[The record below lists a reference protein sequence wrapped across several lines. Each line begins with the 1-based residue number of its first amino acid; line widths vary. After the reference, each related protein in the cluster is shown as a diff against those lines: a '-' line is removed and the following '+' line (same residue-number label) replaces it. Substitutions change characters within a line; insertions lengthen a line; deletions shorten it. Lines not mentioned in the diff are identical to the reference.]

1 MAPLSSWP
9 NSLGTTNAKE
19 TTLPSHLLLYTLEFS
34 GSYSHHPPL
43 SPAIPSITP
52 SIPFLSQEPVIQ
64 IPDPALP
71 CLPQS
76 CPSLGRWWSDLAPAL
91 RPYQLSRS
99 QLLPVCLE
107 MAVLLLL
114 LGVLVMS
121 SMPQENPH
129 ATSHPAV
136 PITANSLGSHTMTG
150 GTMTTNSPETSSR
163 TSGAPVTVAASSQET
178 SKGTSGPPL
187 TMATISLETSNG
199 TSGPPVTIAAGS
211 LETSTG
217 TTGPPVTIAAG
228 SLETSTGTTGPPVTM
243 TTGSLEPSNVNTG
256 PSVTMTTG
264 SLEPSSGASG
274 PQVSSVKL
282 STMMTPTTSTN
293 ASTVPFRNPDE
304 NSGGMLPVAV
314 LVALLV
320 VIVLVALL
328 LLWRR
333 RQKRRTGAL
342 VLSRGGKRNGVV
354 DAWAGPAQ
362 VPEEGAVTVTVG
374 GSGGDKGSG
383 VPDGE
388 GSGRRPTL
396 TTFFGRRKS
405 RQGSLAMEELKS
417 GSGSNLK
424 GEEEPLV
431 ASEDGALDAP
441 APDEPEAGDRAA
453 P

>member
-1 MAPLSSWP
+1 
-9 NSLGTTNAKE
+9 
-19 TTLPSHLLLYTLEFS
+19 
-34 GSYSHHPPL
+34 
-43 SPAIPSITP
+43 
-52 SIPFLSQEPVIQ
+52 
-64 IPDPALP
+64 
-71 CLPQS
+71 
-76 CPSLGRWWSDLAPAL
+76 
-91 RPYQLSRS
+91 
-99 QLLPVCLE
+99 

-114 LGVLVMS
+114 LGVLVVSPEALGDTTAVQTPMPGETSGPLVSTSKYLSIDSEMYTASITSDPKADSAGDQTSALPPSTSVNEGSPLGTSLGASTGSPLPEPTTLQNVSFEMS

-136 PITANSLGSHTMTG
+136 PVTANSLGSHTMTG

-163 TSGAPVTVAASSQET
+163 TSEVPVTVAANSQET
-178 SKGTSGPPL
+178 SKGTSGSPL
-187 TMATISLETSNG
+187 TMATISLESSNG
-199 TSGPPVTIAAGS
+199 TSGPPVTISAGS

-217 TTGPPVTIAAG
+217 TTGPP
-228 SLETSTGTTGPPVTM
+228 
-243 TTGSLEPSNVNTG
+243 
-256 PSVTMTTG
+256 VTMTTG

-362 VPEEGAVTVTVG
+362 VPEEGTVTVTVG

>member
-1 MAPLSSWP
+1 
-9 NSLGTTNAKE
+9 
-19 TTLPSHLLLYTLEFS
+19 
-34 GSYSHHPPL
+34 
-43 SPAIPSITP
+43 
-52 SIPFLSQEPVIQ
+52 
-64 IPDPALP
+64 
-71 CLPQS
+71 
-76 CPSLGRWWSDLAPAL
+76 
-91 RPYQLSRS
+91 
-99 QLLPVCLE
+99 

-114 LGVLVMS
+114 LGVLVVSPDALGSTTAVQTPTTREPVVSTSEALS
-121 SMPQENPH
+121 SKMYTTSITSDSKANSTGDQTPALPPSTSVNEGPPLWTSIGASTGSPLPEPTTFWEVSVKTSSVPQETLH
-129 ATSHPAV
+129 AASHPAA
-136 PITANSLGSHTMTG
+136 PITANSLGSHTVTG
-150 GTMTTNSPETSSR
+150 GTITTNSPETSSR
-163 TSGAPVTVAASSQET
+163 TSEAPVTTAAS
-178 SKGTSGPPL
+178 
-187 TMATISLETSNG
+187 SLETSRG
-199 TSGPPVTIAAGS
+199 TSGPPVTMATDS
-211 LETSTG
+211 LETS
-217 TTGPPVTIAAG
+217 A
-228 SLETSTGTTGPPVTM
+228 GTTGPPVTM
-243 TTGSLEPSNVNTG
+243 TTDSLKTSAGTTG
-256 PSVTMTTG
+256 PPVTMTTG

-293 ASTVPFRNPDE
+293 ARTVPFRNPDE
-304 NSGGMLPVAV
+304 NSRGMLLVAV
-314 LVALLV
+314 LVAMLA

-417 GSGSNLK
+417 GSGSSLK

-431 ASEDGALDAP
+431 ASEDGAVDAP
-441 APDEPEAGDRAA
+441 APDEPEAGDGAA

>member
-1 MAPLSSWP
+1 
-9 NSLGTTNAKE
+9 
-19 TTLPSHLLLYTLEFS
+19 
-34 GSYSHHPPL
+34 
-43 SPAIPSITP
+43 
-52 SIPFLSQEPVIQ
+52 
-64 IPDPALP
+64 
-71 CLPQS
+71 
-76 CPSLGRWWSDLAPAL
+76 
-91 RPYQLSRS
+91 
-99 QLLPVCLE
+99 

-114 LGVLVMS
+114 LGVLVVSPEALGSTTAVQTPMPGETSGPLVSTSKYLSVYSEMYTASITSDPKADSTGDQTSALPPSASVNEGSPLGTSLGASTGSPLPEPTTLQNVSFKMS

-129 ATSHPAV
+129 TTSHPAV
-136 PITANSLGSHTMTG
+136 PIRANSLGSHTMTG

-163 TSGAPVTVAASSQET
+163 TSEAPVTTAASSQET
-178 SKGTSGPPL
+178 SKS
-187 TMATISLETSNG
+187 
-199 TSGPPVTIAAGS
+199 TSGPPVTLAAGS

-217 TTGPPVTIAAG
+217 TTGP
-228 SLETSTGTTGPPVTM
+228 LVTM
-243 TTGSLEPSNVNTG
+243 TTGSLEPT
-256 PSVTMTTG
+256 
-264 SLEPSSGASG
+264 SGASG

-293 ASTVPFRNPDE
+293 ASTVPFRNSDE
-304 NSGGMLPVAV
+304 NSRGMLPVAV
-314 LVALLV
+314 LMVLLA

-417 GSGSNLK
+417 GSGSSLK

-431 ASEDGALDAP
+431 ASEDGVLDAP
-441 APDEPEAGDRAA
+441 APDEPEAGDGAA

>member
-1 MAPLSSWP
+1 
-9 NSLGTTNAKE
+9 
-19 TTLPSHLLLYTLEFS
+19 
-34 GSYSHHPPL
+34 
-43 SPAIPSITP
+43 
-52 SIPFLSQEPVIQ
+52 
-64 IPDPALP
+64 
-71 CLPQS
+71 
-76 CPSLGRWWSDLAPAL
+76 
-91 RPYQLSRS
+91 
-99 QLLPVCLE
+99 

-114 LGVLVMS
+114 LGVLVISPEALGDTTAVQTPMPSETSGPLVSTSKYLSIDSETYTASITSDPKADSTGDQTSALPPSTSVNEGSPLGTSLGASTGSPLPEPTTLQNVSFKMS

-136 PITANSLGSHTMTG
+136 PVTANSLGSHTMTG

-178 SKGTSGPPL
+178 SKGTSGSPL
-187 TMATISLETSNG
+187 TMATISLESSNG
-199 TSGPPVTIAAGS
+199 TS
-211 LETSTG
+211 
-217 TTGPPVTIAAG
+217 GPPVTIAAG

-243 TTGSLEPSNVNTG
+243 TTGSLEPS
-256 PSVTMTTG
+256 
-264 SLEPSSGASG
+264 SGASG

-282 STMMTPTTSTN
+282 STMMTPMTSTN
-293 ASTVPFRNPDE
+293 PSTVPFRNPDE

-342 VLSRGGKRNGVV
+342 VLSRGGKRNGVM

-362 VPEEGAVTVTVG
+362 VPEEGTVTVTVG

>member
-1 MAPLSSWP
+1 
-9 NSLGTTNAKE
+9 
-19 TTLPSHLLLYTLEFS
+19 
-34 GSYSHHPPL
+34 
-43 SPAIPSITP
+43 
-52 SIPFLSQEPVIQ
+52 
-64 IPDPALP
+64 
-71 CLPQS
+71 
-76 CPSLGRWWSDLAPAL
+76 
-91 RPYQLSRS
+91 
-99 QLLPVCLE
+99 

-114 LGVLVMS
+114 LGVLVVSPDALGNTTAMQTPTTREPVVSTSEALS
-121 SMPQENPH
+121 SKMYTTSITSDPKANSTGDQTSALPPSTSVSEGPPLWTSIGASTGSPLPEPTTFWEVSVKTSSVPQETLH
-129 ATSHPAV
+129 ATSHPAA
-136 PITANSLGSHTMTG
+136 PITANSLGSHTVTG
-150 GTMTTNSPETSSR
+150 GTITTNSLETSSR
-163 TSGAPVTVAASSQET
+163 TSEAPVTTAASSLETSRGTSGPPLTMATVSLET

-187 TMATISLETSNG
+187 TMATLSLETSKG
-199 TSGPPVTIAAGS
+199 TSGPPVTMATDS
-211 LETSTG
+211 LETSAG
-217 TTGPPVTIAAG
+217 TTGPP
-228 SLETSTGTTGPPVTM
+228 
-243 TTGSLEPSNVNTG
+243 
-256 PSVTMTTG
+256 VTMTTG

-274 PQVSSVKL
+274 PQVFSVKL

-304 NSGGMLPVAV
+304 NSRGMLLVAV
-314 LVALLV
+314 LVALLA

-417 GSGSNLK
+417 GSGSSLK

-431 ASEDGALDAP
+431 ASEDGAVDAP
-441 APDEPEAGDRAA
+441 APDEPEAGDGAA

>member
-1 MAPLSSWP
+1 
-9 NSLGTTNAKE
+9 
-19 TTLPSHLLLYTLEFS
+19 
-34 GSYSHHPPL
+34 
-43 SPAIPSITP
+43 
-52 SIPFLSQEPVIQ
+52 
-64 IPDPALP
+64 
-71 CLPQS
+71 
-76 CPSLGRWWSDLAPAL
+76 
-91 RPYQLSRS
+91 
-99 QLLPVCLE
+99 

-114 LGVLVMS
+114 LGVLVVSPEALGDMTAVQTPMPGETSGPLVSTSKYLSIDSEMYTASITSDPKADSAGDQTSALPPSTSVNEGSPLGTSLGASTGSPLPEPTTLQNVSFEMS
-121 SMPQENPH
+121 SMPQENSH

-136 PITANSLGSHTMTG
+136 PITANSPGSHT
-150 GTMTTNSPETSSR
+150 TT
-163 TSGAPVTVAASSQET
+163 ASSQET
-178 SKGTSGPPL
+178 SKGTSGSPL
-187 TMATISLETSNG
+187 TMATISLESSNG
-199 TSGPPVTIAAGS
+199 TS
-211 LETSTG
+211 
-217 TTGPPVTIAAG
+217 GPPVTIAAG

-243 TTGSLEPSNVNTG
+243 TTGSLEPSNVTTG
-256 PSVTMTTG
+256 P
-264 SLEPSSGASG
+264 P
-274 PQVSSVKL
+274 
-282 STMMTPTTSTN
+282 
-293 ASTVPFRNPDE
+293 

-362 VPEEGAVTVTVG
+362 VPEEGTVTVTVG

-453 P
+453 QSQGLPL

>member
-1 MAPLSSWP
+1 
-9 NSLGTTNAKE
+9 
-19 TTLPSHLLLYTLEFS
+19 
-34 GSYSHHPPL
+34 
-43 SPAIPSITP
+43 
-52 SIPFLSQEPVIQ
+52 
-64 IPDPALP
+64 
-71 CLPQS
+71 
-76 CPSLGRWWSDLAPAL
+76 
-91 RPYQLSRS
+91 
-99 QLLPVCLE
+99 

-114 LGVLVMS
+114 LGVLVVSPEALGDTTAVQTPMPGETSGPLVSTSKYPSIDSKMYTASITSDPKADSTGDQTSALPPSTSVNEGSPLGTSLGASTGSPLPEPTTLQNVPFKMS

-129 ATSHPAV
+129 ATSHSDV

-150 GTMTTNSPETSSR
+150 GIMTTNSPETSSR

-178 SKGTSGPPL
+178 SRGTSGPPL

-217 TTGPPVTIAAG
+217 TTGPPVT
-228 SLETSTGTTGPPVTM
+228 M
-243 TTGSLEPSNVNTG
+243 TTGSLEPSNVTTG

-362 VPEEGAVTVTVG
+362 VPEEGAMTVTVG

-405 RQGSLAMEELKS
+405 RQGSLVMEELKS

-441 APDEPEAGDRAA
+441 TPDEPEVGDRAA

>member
-1 MAPLSSWP
+1 
-9 NSLGTTNAKE
+9 
-19 TTLPSHLLLYTLEFS
+19 
-34 GSYSHHPPL
+34 
-43 SPAIPSITP
+43 
-52 SIPFLSQEPVIQ
+52 
-64 IPDPALP
+64 
-71 CLPQS
+71 
-76 CPSLGRWWSDLAPAL
+76 
-91 RPYQLSRS
+91 
-99 QLLPVCLE
+99 

-114 LGVLVMS
+114 LGVLVVSPEALGDTTAVQTPVPGETSGPLVSTSKYLSIDSEMYTASITSDPKADGTGDQTSALPPSTSVNEGSPLGTSLGASTGSPLPEPTTLQNVSFEMS

-217 TTGPPVTIAAG
+217 TTGPP
-228 SLETSTGTTGPPVTM
+228 
-243 TTGSLEPSNVNTG
+243 PSNVNTG

>member
-1 MAPLSSWP
+1 
-9 NSLGTTNAKE
+9 
-19 TTLPSHLLLYTLEFS
+19 
-34 GSYSHHPPL
+34 
-43 SPAIPSITP
+43 
-52 SIPFLSQEPVIQ
+52 
-64 IPDPALP
+64 
-71 CLPQS
+71 
-76 CPSLGRWWSDLAPAL
+76 
-91 RPYQLSRS
+91 
-99 QLLPVCLE
+99 

-114 LGVLVMS
+114 LGVLVVSPEALGDTTAVQTPMPGQTSGPLVSTSKYLSIDSEMYTASITSDPKADGTGDQTSALPPSTSVNEGSPLGTSLGASTGSPLPEPTTLQNVSFKMS

-199 TSGPPVTIAAGS
+199 TSGPPLTIAAGS

-217 TTGPPVTIAAG
+217 TTGPP
-228 SLETSTGTTGPPVTM
+228 
-243 TTGSLEPSNVNTG
+243 
-256 PSVTMTTG
+256 VTMTTG

-374 GSGGDKGSG
+374 GSGGYKGSG

-441 APDEPEAGDRAA
+441 PPDEPEAGDRAA

>member
-1 MAPLSSWP
+1 
-9 NSLGTTNAKE
+9 
-19 TTLPSHLLLYTLEFS
+19 
-34 GSYSHHPPL
+34 
-43 SPAIPSITP
+43 
-52 SIPFLSQEPVIQ
+52 
-64 IPDPALP
+64 
-71 CLPQS
+71 
-76 CPSLGRWWSDLAPAL
+76 
-91 RPYQLSRS
+91 
-99 QLLPVCLE
+99 

-114 LGVLVMS
+114 LGVLVVSPEALGDTTAVQTPMPGETSGPLVSTSKYLSIYSKMYTASITSDPTADSTGDQTSALPPSASVNEGSPLGTSLGASTGSPLPEPTTLQNVSFKMS

-129 ATSHPAV
+129 TTSHPAV

-163 TSGAPVTVAASSQET
+163 TSEAPLTTATISLET
-178 SKGTSGPPL
+178 SKGTSGPP
-187 TMATISLETSNG
+187 
-199 TSGPPVTIAAGS
+199 VTLAAGS

-217 TTGPPVTIAAG
+217 TTGP
-228 SLETSTGTTGPPVTM
+228 LVTM
-243 TTGSLEPSNVNTG
+243 TTGSLEPT
-256 PSVTMTTG
+256 
-264 SLEPSSGASG
+264 SGASG

-293 ASTVPFRNPDE
+293 TSTVPFRNSDE
-304 NSGGMLPVAV
+304 NSRGMLPVAV
-314 LVALLV
+314 LVVLLA

-374 GSGGDKGSG
+374 GSGGNKGSG
-383 VPDGE
+383 VPDRE

-417 GSGSNLK
+417 GSGSSLK

-441 APDEPEAGDRAA
+441 APDEPEVGDGAA

>member
-1 MAPLSSWP
+1 
-9 NSLGTTNAKE
+9 
-19 TTLPSHLLLYTLEFS
+19 
-34 GSYSHHPPL
+34 
-43 SPAIPSITP
+43 
-52 SIPFLSQEPVIQ
+52 
-64 IPDPALP
+64 
-71 CLPQS
+71 
-76 CPSLGRWWSDLAPAL
+76 
-91 RPYQLSRS
+91 
-99 QLLPVCLE
+99 

-114 LGVLVMS
+114 LGVLVVSPEALGDTTAVQTPMPGETSGPLVSTSKYLSIYSKMYTASITSDPTADSTGDQTSALPPSASVNEGSPLGTSLGASTGSPLPEPTTLQNVSFKMS

-129 ATSHPAV
+129 TTSHPAV

-163 TSGAPVTVAASSQET
+163 TSEAPLTTATISLET

-187 TMATISLETSNG
+187 TTATISLETSNG
-199 TSGPPVTIAAGS
+199 TSGPPVTLAAGS

-217 TTGPPVTIAAG
+217 TTGP
-228 SLETSTGTTGPPVTM
+228 LVTM
-243 TTGSLEPSNVNTG
+243 TTGSLEPT
-256 PSVTMTTG
+256 
-264 SLEPSSGASG
+264 SGASG

-293 ASTVPFRNPDE
+293 TSTVPFRNSDE
-304 NSGGMLPVAV
+304 NSRGMLPVAV
-314 LVALLV
+314 LVVLLA

-374 GSGGDKGSG
+374 GSGGNKGSG
-383 VPDGE
+383 VPDRE

-417 GSGSNLK
+417 GSGSSLK

-441 APDEPEAGDRAA
+441 APDEPEVGDGAA